1 VPILQYFGWVGA
13 SLLALL
19 FLADTQ
25 LPRPELRKETPHHAN
40 IRIASNVT
48 GPQAVTFSGRTID
61 YGVAPAMQVVDFSD
75 PRRQAFA
82 QAAPPPA
89 SPQAAPQSAAKADPQ
104 KSRKRYARRKI
115 DPASEPPRLVEV
127 WGWPRLQ

>member
-1 VPILQYFGWVGA
+1 VPILQYFCWVGA

-25 LPRPELRKETPHHAN
+25 LPRPELRNETPHHAN

-48 GPQAVTFSGRTID
+48 GPQAVTFSGHTID
-61 YGVAPAMQVVDFSD
+61 HGVAPAMQVVDFSD
-75 PRRQAFA
+75 PRRQALA
-82 QAAPPPA
+82 QAAPPA
-89 SPQAAPQSAAKADPQ
+89 TAKTEPQ
-104 KSRKRYARRKI
+104 KSRKRYARRKV
-115 DPASEPPRLVEV
+115 DPEQPRLVEV